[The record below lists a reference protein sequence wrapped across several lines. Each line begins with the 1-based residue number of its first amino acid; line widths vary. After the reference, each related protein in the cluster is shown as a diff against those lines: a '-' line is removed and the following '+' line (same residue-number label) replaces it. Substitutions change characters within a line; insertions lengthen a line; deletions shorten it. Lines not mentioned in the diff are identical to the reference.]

1 MRTILV
7 SLVSLVSGLLDA
19 LMFLIVSF
27 LWAAVMAIP
36 VMLLWDYTVPWLFPG
51 TKGLDFW
58 HAMTLFVLCNVL
70 FKQGNKSKSSD

>member
-1 MRTILV
+1 MRTVLG
-7 SLVSLVSGLLDA
+7 SLVSGLLAA

-36 VMLLWDYTVPWLFPG
+36 LMLLWDYTVPWLFPG
-51 TKGLDFW
+51 TKDLDFW
-58 HAMTLFVLCNVL
+58 HAMTLFVLCNLL